1 MPSLK
6 SFDPSLITTM
16 SGRYCAKSQRGVSSM
31 SKVRIMRS
39 RMVQSETSFSS
50 PQLRTIPCPECAM
63 GV

>member
-1 MPSLK
+1 
-6 SFDPSLITTM
+6 
-16 SGRYCAKSQRGVSSM
+16 M

-63 GV
+63 SV